1 MKKIKSNTYDVLIFL
16 EKYRFYIPSYQRGYA
31 WKEETALKLLDDIIK
46 HFEDKASV
54 SYYMGNI
61 LTYNRLTEDNSS
73 ELVVVDGQQ
82 RITTFMLL
90 ITALRMAVNESVD
103 LLDKE
108 KEEIDND
115 LHKYIFSKSNRNE
128 KTEKLRLFSKRN
140 DVVSEVLNSN
150 MNNVGLNKNVWY
162 KNISNKYKETN
173 YFKNL
178 MAFYKKISS
187 RFITK
192 DDYLK
197 FIKNLEDVIFI
208 NIDIRSDSDVH
219 KVFENINSTGVSLN
233 LTDLTKNFLY
243 ILLEEKKKE
252 NRNNIKNYASEDE
265 LIKYNE
271 QIEESIANTFD
282 HRIPNIKVE
291 NDVFVT
297 NYLIFLRGEHFNKTQ
312 TKEVY
317 KQLKDSI
324 RKQMANGQKELKD
337 IINEVKEQ
345 LSLIEYIEEF
355 SVDNSSGNNI
365 YNLSLFLNR
374 DNLTSV
380 FFPFIYQAAKEFN
393 SFKNSVFEV
402 NPQFE
407 DFIILIDKFFS
418 RRMLTNR
425 KSKNFNKYM
434 PTLLKNF
441 KNLEDH
447 DINSIKDILTLK
459 EGEENSSLMPSEREM
474 LKYYRDNKSP
484 YLKKTSKE
492 LKHILFR
499 INYFLSLSSKEG
511 ISLTDDEYKKYT
523 IEHVMPQN
531 PKEDSKWLEDNR
543 KAFESLDISDKERYE
558 DEMDYYDE
566 CMNNWGN
573 LTITQDNAN
582 LSNKEYKEKRKI
594 LSSSVLTINSS
605 ITKHD
610 NWTNI
615 EIEQRKSEL
624 REIIKKH
631 F

>member
-1 MKKIKSNTYDVLIFL
+1 MKKIQSNTYDVSYFL
-16 EKYRFYIPSYQRGYA
+16 ENFRFYIPSYQRGYA
-31 WKEETALKLLDDIIK
+31 WKEETAIKLLEDIIK
-46 HFEDKASV
+46 HFEDKASI

-61 LTYNRLTEDNSS
+61 LTYNRITEDNSC

-90 ITALRMAVNESVD
+90 ITAIRMSVNESVD
-103 LLDKE
+103 LTEEDK
-108 KEEIDND
+108 KEIDDN
-115 LHKYIFSKSNRNE
+115 LQKYIFSKSNRDE
-128 KTEKLRLFSKRN
+128 KKGKLRLFSKRN

-150 MNNVGLNKNVWY
+150 LDNVGLNKNVWY
-162 KNISNKYKETN
+162 KNISSKYKETN
-173 YFKNL
+173 YYKNL
-178 MAFYKKISS
+178 MVFYKKISNK
-187 RFITK
+187 FITK

-197 FIKNLEDVIFI
+197 FIKNLEDVVFI

-252 NRNNIKNYASEDE
+252 NRNNIENYKCEDD
-265 LIKYNE
+265 LIKHNE
-271 QIEESIANTFD
+271 EIEESISNTFD
-282 HRIPNIKVE
+282 IRIPNIKVT

-297 NYLIFLRGEHFNKTQ
+297 NYLIFLKGEHFDKSN

-317 KQLKDSI
+317 KQLKESI

-337 IINEVKEQ
+337 IINEIKEQ
-345 LSLIEYIEEF
+345 LSLVEYIENF
-355 SVDNSSGNNI
+355 SVDNSTGNNI

-380 FFPFIYQAAKEFN
+380 FFPFIYQAAKEFESFTN
-393 SFKNSVFEV
+393 SKFEV

-418 RRMLTNR
+418 RRMLTNK

-441 KNLEDH
+441 ENLEDH
-447 DINSIKDILTLK
+447 DVKSIEDILTLK
-459 EGEENSSLMPSEREM
+459 DGEENSSLMPSKREM
-474 LKYYRDNKSP
+474 LKFYRDHKSP

-511 ISLTDDEYKKYT
+511 ISLTDEEYKKYT

-531 PKEDSKWLEDNR
+531 PKDNSKWLEDNR
-543 KAFESLDISDKERYE
+543 RAFESLNDSDKERYE
-558 DEMDYYDE
+558 DELDYYDE

-573 LTITQDNAN
+573 LTITQDNSN
-582 LSNKEYKEKRKI
+582 LSNKEYKEKQKI
-594 LSSSVLTINSS
+594 LSSSILVINRS
-605 ITKHD
+605 ITKHN
-610 NWTNI
+610 NWTI
-615 EIEQRKSEL
+615 SEIDERKSEL
-624 REIIKKH
+624 KEIIDKH